1 MTARD
6 TDVIIPGAGRA
17 GLLATLCVKMA
28 KAAGA
33 MLLSALAF
41 IGLAASTARAQ
52 EILLSRAPDRG
63 QMILD
68 GARKEGQVVLYSAA
82 IVNQAL
88 RPLAEAFMKTYPFMK
103 MTFWRGDT
111 EEIVAKLSA
120 EARAKNLVADLV
132 EGTGVG
138 ELAVNA
144 GLTQPYYSPLA
155 EAMPERYRDPRGQ
168 WTSTRISYFGLAY
181 NTKLVPPDQAPKTYD
196 DLLDPRWRGKLA
208 WRIGTASGTP
218 LFITTIRLARGEQK
232 AAEFFRQLS
241 AQKVVNFGSGSART
255 LVDRVIAGEFPIALN
270 IFAHHPLISR
280 AKGAPVDSRLLDPVP
295 STAGTMVV
303 PKDVRHPYAA
313 LLLADFILSKEAQ
326 QILANAE
333 YFPARADVP
342 PKDVL
347 ASVIPARA
355 GVPELFL
362 SPDRLN
368 QYTESSQK
376 IFEELFQ

>member
-1 MTARD
+1 MNTFDTAVPLRIMLVACMT
-6 TDVIIPGAGRA
+6 
-17 GLLATLCVKMA
+17 
-28 KAAGA
+28 
-33 MLLSALAF
+33 LLSVVAF
-41 IGLAASTARAQ
+41 SGITASTASAQ
-52 EILLSRAPDRG
+52 EILTSRALNRE

-120 EARAKNLVADLV
+120 EARAKNVVADVV
-132 EGTGVG
+132 EGTGAG

-144 GLTQPYYSPLA
+144 GLTQPYYTPMA
-155 EAMPERYRDPRGQ
+155 EAMPEHYRDPRGH
-168 WTSTRISYFGLAY
+168 WTSTRISYFSIAY
-181 NTKLVPPDQAPKTYD
+181 NTKLVPPDQAPKAYD
-196 DLLDPRWRGKLA
+196 GLLDPRWRGKLA

-232 AAEFFRQLS
+232 AAEFFRQLA

-280 AKGAPVDSRLLDPVP
+280 AKGAPVDSRLMDPVP
-295 STAGTMVV
+295 STAGTIII
-303 PKDVRHPYAA
+303 PKGVRHPYAA
-313 LLLADFILSKEAQ
+313 LLLADFILSKQGQ
-326 QILANAE
+326 QILADAE
-333 YFPARADVP
+333 YFPARSDVL
-342 PKDVL
+342 PKDAL
-347 ASVIPARA
+347 ASVIPGRA